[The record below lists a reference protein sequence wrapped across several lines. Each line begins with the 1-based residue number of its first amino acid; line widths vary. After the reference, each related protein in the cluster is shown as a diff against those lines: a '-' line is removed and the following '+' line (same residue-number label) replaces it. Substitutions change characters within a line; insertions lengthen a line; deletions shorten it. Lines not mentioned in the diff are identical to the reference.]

1 MDLQIIL
8 QPVNNWFLYIEP
20 TIHLDVKY
28 IYIYIFIYIILLKQY
43 VLSRTFSLIMLPLVS
58 QNSKALL
65 SQLSTL
71 LLGLNLRNSFLSRPS
86 LMILTILGG
95 GSW

>member
-20 TIHLDVKY
+20 TIHLDVIY
-28 IYIYIFIYIILLKQY
+28 IYIYIYIILLKKY

-71 LLGLNLRNSFLSRPS
+71 LLGLNLRNSFLSQPS
-86 LMILTILGG
+86 LVILTILGG
-95 GSW
+95 GFW